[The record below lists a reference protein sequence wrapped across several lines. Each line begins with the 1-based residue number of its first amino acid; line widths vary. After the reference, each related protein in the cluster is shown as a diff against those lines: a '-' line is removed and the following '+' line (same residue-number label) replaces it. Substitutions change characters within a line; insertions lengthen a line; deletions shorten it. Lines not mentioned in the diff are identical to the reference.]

1 MFMLIA
7 SFSLLAAQMLDTDMS
22 RQDQKETGLYK
33 LTDKQ
38 KLALQKWIDSN
49 YMRKDSPL
57 AATTGAKNQATLED
71 NINNG
76 RYLRLSDSTSW
87 EIKSEDTPITQGW
100 ITPVDIYVS
109 QSGNADYPYILTNS
123 LTESKVRAKKIS
135 AIPSSSNK

>member
-38 KLALQKWIDSN
+38 KLALQNWIDN
-49 YMRKDSPL
+49 HYTRRDSPL
-57 AATTGAKNQATLED
+57 AATTISKNQAILED
-71 NINNG
+71 NLYNG

-123 LTESKVRAKKIS
+123 LTNSKVRAKKIS
-135 AIPSSSNK
+135 AVPSSS